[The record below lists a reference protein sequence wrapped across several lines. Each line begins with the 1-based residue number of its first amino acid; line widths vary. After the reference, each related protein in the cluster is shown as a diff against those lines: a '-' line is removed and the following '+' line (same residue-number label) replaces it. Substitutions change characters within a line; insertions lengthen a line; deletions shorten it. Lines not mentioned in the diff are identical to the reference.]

1 MVFIFDFDGTLADSR
16 ECSLIAT
23 RKAYFDLDLTVPSDE
38 TITYYMG
45 IPIEK
50 SFQAMAAEPLND
62 TDLAELITLFRILYK
77 EYEKEYIH
85 VYDGIPEVLQILSN
99 LDACYVASSKH
110 SNALL
115 RNLTLIGIRDYFSD
129 VIGADMVR
137 EHKPNPE
144 SIFLLQQRHHFPLE
158 RAVMIGDATFD
169 LQMGKAAGI
178 KTCAVTWGSHS
189 QESLLAEEPTYLINN
204 VMDLLTLK
212 TMND

>member
-1 MVFIFDFDGTLADSR
+1 MVA
-16 ECSLIAT
+16 
-23 RKAYFDLDLTVPSDE
+23 
-38 TITYYMG
+38 
-45 IPIEK
+45 
-50 SFQAMAAEPLND
+50 
-62 TDLAELITLFRILYK
+62 
-77 EYEKEYIH
+77 
-85 VYDGIPEVLQILSN
+85 
-99 LDACYVASSKH
+99 
-110 SNALL
+110 
-115 RNLTLIGIRDYFSD
+115 
-129 VIGADMVR
+129 

-212 TMND
+212 TMNG